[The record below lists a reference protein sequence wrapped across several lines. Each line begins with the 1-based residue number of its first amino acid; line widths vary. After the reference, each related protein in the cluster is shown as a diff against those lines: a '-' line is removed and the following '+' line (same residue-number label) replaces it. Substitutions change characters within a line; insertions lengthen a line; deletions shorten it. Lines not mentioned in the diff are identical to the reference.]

1 MHYTAALPPSPAIK
15 LSLVSIFICLSYSE
29 HTIKTVLS
37 KDAIIS
43 FGFICAWVCLFVLL
57 SVSLVSVSA
66 ALVARV
72 INKEVLGD
80 YTRFDIQVTDVFKR
94 TRADRVRRRGDQLW
108 VKNSDLTCRCPEIKM
123 GG

>member
-1 MHYTAALPPSPAIK
+1 MLVCLCVN
-15 LSLVSIFICLSYSE
+15 LSVCICLS
-29 HTIKTVLS
+29 HL
-37 KDAIIS
+37 
-43 FGFICAWVCLFVLL
+43 CL
-57 SVSLVSVSA
+57 VSA

-94 TRADRVRRRGDQLW
+94 TRADRVRRGGDQLW
-108 VKNSDLTCRCPEIKM
+108 VKNTDLTCRCPEIKM

>member
-1 MHYTAALPPSPAIK
+1 MFCFVFTQ
-15 LSLVSIFICLSYSE
+15 FQE
-29 HTIKTVLS
+29 
-37 KDAIIS
+37 
-43 FGFICAWVCLFVLL
+43 GFICACVRLFIFM
-57 SVSLVSVSA
+57 SVSLVPVSA

-94 TRADRVRRRGDQLW
+94 TRADRVRRGGDQLW